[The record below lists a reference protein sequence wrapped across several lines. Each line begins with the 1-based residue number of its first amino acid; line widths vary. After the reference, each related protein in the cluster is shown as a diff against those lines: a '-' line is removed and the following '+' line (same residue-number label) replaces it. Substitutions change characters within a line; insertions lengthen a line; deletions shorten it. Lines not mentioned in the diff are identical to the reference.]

1 MALRL
6 IIVLFTSEILQ
17 IAATGDQDQKD
28 PTAEQESDGKS
39 LFPRI
44 PLQDVLPFLQTDQE
58 IHLQMIDLDDWHN
71 LRCECVKSLFQA
83 RHTDGCERT
92 LHCYTWVKVSNAEND
107 CNVQEGWVDFRATE
121 VKGFTSVDLKT
132 IVGIQPTEN
141 APEEFP
147 HSYVVGKV
155 AKDCL
160 LVTYGHSSDGQ
171 QKCLLWGL
179 SGSEVSTNTEC
190 YNALK
195 SLCPDNMY
203 DMTET
208 DGPCQQ
214 YDRDENSRK
223 NQTQVDEGTH

>member
-1 MALRL
+1 MR
-6 IIVLFTSEILQ
+6 
-17 IAATGDQDQKD
+17 
-28 PTAEQESDGKS
+28 
-39 LFPRI
+39 
-44 PLQDVLPFLQTDQE
+44 FLQTDKE
-58 IHLQMIDLDDWHN
+58 IHLQMVDLEDWIN
-71 LRCECVKSLFQA
+71 LRCECVKSRFQA
-83 RHTDGCERT
+83 RHSDGCERT
-92 LHCYTWVKVSNAEND
+92 MHCYTWVKDSTGKETMIRE
-107 CNVQEGWVDFRATE
+107 EGWVDFRATE

>member
-92 LHCYTWVKVSNAEND
+92 LHCYTWVKVS
-107 CNVQEGWVDFRATE
+107 EGWVDFRATE